1 MVDGDTVMLTRL
13 GSSRLIGVDT
23 PEVYGGAE
31 CYGREASAFAR
42 RVLRPGTRTHYVKGV
57 DPRDRYGRTLVYLW
71 LEDGRSFNA
80 MLVEGGYATTLT
92 IRPNDRYAR
101 PDWGCSRVGHG
112 ARGAACGARRRV
124 AARIG
129 GSPDDSSAAPSAPA
143 ARCALD
149 APPCGAYH

>member
-1 MVDGDTVMLTRL
+1 VVDGDTVMLTRL

-92 IRPNDRYAR
+92 IRPNDRYAPR
-101 PDWGCSRVGHG
+101 LGLL
-112 ARGAACGARRRV
+112 AREARRAGRGLWSP
-124 AARIG
+124 ATCR
-129 GSPDDSSAAPSAPA
+129 GSH
-143 ARCALD
+143 RR
-149 APPCGAYH
+149 